1 MVLINNEQAIL
12 NIDKEDFK
20 NISFYI
26 IEDLTVAIKSD
37 NDNLHYMF
45 VKGNNIFLHLID
57 DKKNSSLYISKYYI
71 YGNFIKLFI
80 IDRILGDTLYGTT
93 VKIDSNKYY
102 INDYSMDFDDFMEE
116 YIARDKYKIL

>member
-1 MVLINNEQAIL
+1 MVLINNEQDIL

-26 IEDLTVAIKSD
+26 IEDLTVVIKSD

-45 VKGNNIFLHLID
+45 VKENNIFLHLID

-116 YIARDKYKIL
+116 YIVRDKYKIL

>member
-1 MVLINNEQAIL
+1 MVLINNEQDIL

-26 IEDLTVAIKSD
+26 IEDLTVVIKSD

>member
-26 IEDLTVAIKSD
+26 IEDLTVVIKSD

>member
-1 MVLINNEQAIL
+1 MVLINNEQDIL

-26 IEDLTVAIKSD
+26 IEDLTVVIKSD

-45 VKGNNIFLHLID
+45 VKENNIFLHLID